1 MKPLEAPD
9 NSVDPRTRAR
19 WRAWLAKN
27 HARGEGTWLVI
38 GKKAA
43 KSKRLRYD
51 DAVEEALCFGWID
64 SRSRSL
70 DDERTMVWMSPR
82 KPKSN
87 WSKSNKERVERLVA
101 AGAMAAAGLAAIEA
115 AKKSGSWSA
124 LDKVDALLMPKDLA
138 TALRA
143 ARGYENFEAFPP
155 GSRRNVLAWIESA
168 KKPETRARRIAETAR
183 LAAMNIRVHDFITM
197 ARTRKG

>member
-27 HARGEGTWLVI
+27 HAREEGIWLVT

-43 KSKRLRYD
+43 RTKRLGYD

-64 SRSRSL
+64 SRERSL
-70 DDERTMVWMSPR
+70 DDERTMIWMSPR
-82 KPKSN
+82 KAKSN
-87 WSKSNKERVERLVA
+87 WSRSNKDRVERLA
-101 AGAMAAAGLAAIEA
+101 AQGLMAAPGLAAIEA
-115 AKKSGSWSA
+115 AKQLGTWSA
-124 LDKVDALLMPKDLA
+124 LDKVDALEIPADLA
-138 TALRA
+138 RALRA
-143 ARGYENFEAFPP
+143 AEGYENFNAFSA

-168 KKPETRARRIAETAR
+168 KKPETRAKRIAETAR

-197 ARTRKG
+197 ARTRRG

>member
-1 MKPLEAPD
+1 MKALEAPE

-27 HARGEGTWLVI
+27 HERGEGVWLVL
-38 GKKAA
+38 GKKSA
-43 KSKRLRYD
+43 KTRRLSYD
-51 DAVEEALCFGWID
+51 EAVEEALCFGWID

-70 DDERTMVWMSPR
+70 DDERALLWMAPR
-82 KPKSN
+82 SAKSN
-87 WSKSNKERVERLVA
+87 WSKSNKDRVERLVA
-101 AGAMAAAGLAAIEA
+101 AGRMAAAGLALVEA
-115 AKKSGSWSA
+115 AKKSGTWSA

-138 TALRA
+138 AALRA
-143 ARGYENFEAFPP
+143 ARGYENFNAFPP

>member
-1 MKPLEAPD
+1 VKPLAAPE

-27 HARGEGTWLVI
+27 HARTEGIWLVH
-38 GKKAA
+38 GKKTA
-43 KSKRLRYD
+43 KVTRLTYEE
-51 DAVEEALCFGWID
+51 AVEEALCFGWID
-64 SRSRSL
+64 SRTRSL

-82 KPKSN
+82 SVKSA
-87 WSKSNKERVERLVA
+87 WSKSNKDRVERLVA
-101 AGAMAAAGLAAIEA
+101 AGRMAAEGLALVEA
-115 AKKSGSWSA
+115 AKKSGTWAA
-124 LDKVDALLMPKDLA
+124 LDKVDALVMPKDLA

-143 ARGYENFEAFPP
+143 AKGYDNFNAFPP

-168 KKPETRARRIAETAR
+168 KRPETRAKRIAETAR

>member
-1 MKPLEAPD
+1 MKALEAPE

-27 HARGEGTWLVI
+27 HERGEGVWLVL
-38 GKKAA
+38 GKKSA
-43 KSKRLRYD
+43 KTRRLSYD
-51 DAVEEALCFGWID
+51 EAVEEALCFGWID
-64 SRSRSL
+64 SRERRL
-70 DDERTMVWMSPR
+70 DDERTMLWMSPR
-82 KPKSN
+82 SARSN
-87 WSKSNKERVERLVA
+87 WSKSNKDRVERMVA
-101 AGAMAAAGLAAIEA
+101 AGRMAAAGLALVEA
-115 AKKSGSWSA
+115 AKKSGTWSA

-143 ARGYENFEAFPP
+143 AKGYENFNAFPP

-168 KKPETRARRIAETAR
+168 KKPETRAKRISETAR

>member
-1 MKPLEAPD
+1 MKALEAPG

-27 HARGEGTWLVI
+27 HEHGEGVWLVL
-38 GKKAA
+38 GKKSA
-43 KSKRLRYD
+43 KTRRLTYD
-51 DAVEEALCFGWID
+51 EAVEEALCFGWID

-82 KPKSN
+82 SVKSN
-87 WSKSNKERVERLVA
+87 WSKSNKDRVERMVA
-101 AGAMAAAGLAAIEA
+101 AGRMAAAGLALVEA
-115 AKKSGSWSA
+115 AKKSGTWSA
-124 LDKVDALLMPKDLA
+124 LDKVDALLLPKDLA
-138 TALRA
+138 AALRA
-143 ARGYENFEAFPP
+143 AKGYQNFIAFPP

-168 KKPETRARRIAETAR
+168 KKPQTRAKRIAETAR

>member
-1 MKPLEAPD
+1 MKALAAPE

-19 WRAWLAKN
+19 WRAWLARN
-27 HARGEGTWLVI
+27 HARTEGVWLVH
-38 GKKAA
+38 GKKTA
-43 KSKRLRYD
+43 KVKRLAYD
-51 DAVEEALCFGWID
+51 EAVEEALCFGWID
-64 SRSRSL
+64 SRTRSL

-82 KPKSN
+82 SVKSA
-87 WSKSNKERVERLVA
+87 WSKSNKDRVERLVA
-101 AGAMAAAGLAAIEA
+101 AGRMAAGGLALVEA
-115 AKKSGSWSA
+115 AKKSGTWAA
-124 LDKVDALLMPKDLA
+124 LDKVDALVMPKDLA

-143 ARGYENFEAFPP
+143 AKGYGNFNAFPP

-168 KKPETRARRIAETAR
+168 KKPGTRARRIAETAR